1 MGALRRR
8 CSAVAIALVVVGCGS
23 AETDG
28 TAGSQDAEATAV
40 EETDAT
46 TEQLDLA
53 VADSE
58 FGDILVDG
66 AGMTLYLFTADRDGE
81 SVCEDDCAD
90 AWPPLVVEGE
100 PVPGEGVDAALLG
113 TTERSDGTT
122 QVTYAGSP
130 LYTWVQDQ
138 EPGDVTGQ
146 NVQEVWFVV
155 SPAGDAVT
163 SDAQERPAR
172 GGGY

>member
-1 MGALRRR
+1 
-8 CSAVAIALVVVGCGS
+8 
-23 AETDG
+23 
-28 TAGSQDAEATAV
+28 
-40 EETDAT
+40 
-46 TEQLDLA
+46 
-53 VADSE
+53 
-58 FGDILVDG
+58 
-66 AGMTLYLFTADRDGE
+66 
-81 SVCEDDCAD
+81 VCEDDCAD

-100 PVPGEGVDAALLG
+100 PVPGQGVDGALLA

-122 QVTYAGSP
+122 QVTYAGAP

-163 SDAQERPAR
+163 SDAPEQPAR